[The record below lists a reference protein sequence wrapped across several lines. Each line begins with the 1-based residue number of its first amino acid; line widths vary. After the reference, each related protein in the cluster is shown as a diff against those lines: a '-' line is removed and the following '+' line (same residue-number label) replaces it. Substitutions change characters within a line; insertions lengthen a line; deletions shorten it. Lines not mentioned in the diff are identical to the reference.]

1 MSTSE
6 KTECPEREDAQ
17 AEQIRRVL
25 GEDIMMGRLKP
36 GEFLSELKIA
46 DRFNVSRT
54 PVREAIRILAG
65 DGLVTL
71 RPRQRAL
78 VRGLTAGEILDQ
90 FEVMAELEAACAR
103 LAARRHTTEHLA
115 QMKQAQEECRRLAI
129 LSDPEPYYR
138 INVDLHEAIY
148 AAAGNPYLRSETL
161 RLRDRLRFLRISQG
175 RLPGRLLDS
184 ADEHDRVIAAISAR
198 DELGASMA
206 MRDHLI
212 VQGES
217 LRRMLRHTDASGM
230 VHVAELGD

>member
-1 MSTSE
+1 MSESE
-6 KTECPEREDAQ
+6 KAGAPEREDAQ

-36 GEFLSELKIA
+36 GDFLSELKIA

-78 VRGLTAGEILDQ
+78 VRGLTASEILDQ

-103 LAARRHTTEHLA
+103 LAARRHTPA
-115 QMKQAQEECRRLAI
+115 QLTRMEQAQEECRRLAS
-129 LSDPEPYYR
+129 LPDPEPYYR
-138 INVDLHEAIY
+138 TNVDLHEAIY
-148 AAAGNPYLRSETL
+148 EAAGNAYLRTETL

-175 RLPGRLLDS
+175 RLPGRLLNS
-184 ADEHDRVIAAISAR
+184 ADEHDQVIAAIGAR
-198 DELGASMA
+198 DELGAAAA

-217 LRRMLRHTDASGM
+217 LRLMLRHTDASGM
-230 VHVAELGD
+230 VHVTELDD